1 MQEGE
6 KLPSVR
12 AMASSLAI
20 NPNTIQRA
28 YESLEAEGY
37 VCSIAGKGSFVASHG
52 GVDEKRKEELFHIF
66 DQTTEELLFLEVS
79 AQELYAR
86 IQELEGREEM

>member
-1 MQEGE
+1 
-6 KLPSVR
+6 
-12 AMASSLAI
+12 
-20 NPNTIQRA
+20 
-28 YESLEAEGY
+28 
-37 VCSIAGKGSFVASHG
+37 
-52 GVDEKRKEELFHIF
+52 VDEKRKEELFHIF